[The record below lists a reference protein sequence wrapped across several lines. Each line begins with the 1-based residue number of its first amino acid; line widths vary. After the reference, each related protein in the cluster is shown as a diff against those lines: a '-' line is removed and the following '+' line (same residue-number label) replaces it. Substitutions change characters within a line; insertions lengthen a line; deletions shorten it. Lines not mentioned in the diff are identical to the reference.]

1 MGGMYCFYPI
11 NVCMKMHK
19 KMLKDGPYS
28 LLERKKLEHNN
39 SLLFRVH
46 ILCI

>member
-11 NVCMKMHK
+11 NVYMKMCKKIHK
-19 KMLKDGPYS
+19 DDPYS
-28 LLERKKLEHNN
+28 ILERKKLEHNN
-39 SLLFRVH
+39 TPLFRVH